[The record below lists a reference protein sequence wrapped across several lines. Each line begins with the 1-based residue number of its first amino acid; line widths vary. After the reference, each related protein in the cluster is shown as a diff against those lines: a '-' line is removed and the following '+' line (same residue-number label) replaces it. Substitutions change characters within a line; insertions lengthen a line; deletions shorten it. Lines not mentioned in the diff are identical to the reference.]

1 MTWKEGR
8 QTGGRERRR
17 AIRKRGE
24 ERRIDRGGR
33 EGRNGKNE
41 RTMEEEEE
49 EKNEGTKQ
57 SSSSVAV
64 ALVIWI

>member
-1 MTWKEGR
+1 MEGR

-33 EGRNGKNE
+33 EGTNGKNE
-41 RTMEEEEE
+41 RTMEEEE

>member
-49 EKNEGTKQ
+49 KNEGTKQ
-57 SSSSVAV
+57 SSSVAV